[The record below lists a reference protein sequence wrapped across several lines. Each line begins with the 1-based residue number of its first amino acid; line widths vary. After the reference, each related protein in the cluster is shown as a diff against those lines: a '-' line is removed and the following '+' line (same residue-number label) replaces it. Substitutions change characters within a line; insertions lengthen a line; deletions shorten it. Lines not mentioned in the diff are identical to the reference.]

1 MLPTMSSGYVVLII
15 YDLYC
20 KRLGY
25 VCVKIVEVLVS
36 DVHACGVLLESREYL
51 CLFTFP
57 GGNGALSSCCV
68 IESQS
73 SLGLHLGL
81 SWGWGW
87 EFSTPALTKGR
98 TVYLLP
104 PIRVEGLGRTDTEE
118 AARLEG
124 KRQGGGEIHRVLTVV
139 PKREDQGSWWNFPSQ
154 QIKGVSRMF
163 GLKFPRSLK
172 SHMSSWPA
180 FEFHLLLLYDCQCS
194 FLYW

>member
-1 MLPTMSSGYVVLII
+1 MLPTMSSGYIVLII

-57 GGNGALSSCCV
+57 GGNGAVSSCCV

-81 SWGWGW
+81 S
-87 EFSTPALTKGR
+87 
-98 TVYLLP
+98 
-104 PIRVEGLGRTDTEE
+104 
-118 AARLEG
+118 
-124 KRQGGGEIHRVLTVV
+124 
-139 PKREDQGSWWNFPSQ
+139 
-154 QIKGVSRMF
+154 
-163 GLKFPRSLK
+163 
-172 SHMSSWPA
+172 
-180 FEFHLLLLYDCQCS
+180 
-194 FLYW
+194 